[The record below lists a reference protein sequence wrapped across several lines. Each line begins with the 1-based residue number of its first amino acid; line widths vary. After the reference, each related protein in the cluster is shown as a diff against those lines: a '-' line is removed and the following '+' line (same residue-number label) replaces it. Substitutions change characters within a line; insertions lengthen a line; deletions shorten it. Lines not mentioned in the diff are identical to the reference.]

1 MLAFSFRLFAGESAR
16 EEFLA
21 SFVFISFSFFFSFPF
36 EKVQNGRTLQLL
48 HGPTRKENGELGA
61 VSG

>member
-16 EEFLA
+16 EEFFA
-21 SFVFISFSFFFSFPF
+21 SFVFISFSFLFFSF

-48 HGPTRKENGELGA
+48 HGPTRKKMEN
-61 VSG
+61 